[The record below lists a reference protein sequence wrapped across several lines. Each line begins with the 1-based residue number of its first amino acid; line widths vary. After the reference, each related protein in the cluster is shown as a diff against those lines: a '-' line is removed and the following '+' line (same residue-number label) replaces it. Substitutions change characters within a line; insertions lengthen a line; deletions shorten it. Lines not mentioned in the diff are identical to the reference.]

1 MRLQLGVGVSLSSDQ
16 RAPYWAADSES
27 SFCIW
32 PPMGEPGAAE
42 APNSVFSS
50 SRGLQISSRSVLRLS
65 TAAAGPASRT
75 PAAMVL
81 RIRRMARQQCQ
92 PLSQPQVS
100 LIHQMGSHIG
110 AGGRSAVWPWW
121 SSWRWEVRLSWWGC
135 VGRYIQVASHLVPPG
150 AGSRQMRSLPL
161 SRRKIGIKALACSAA
176 RHKSSII
183 SN

>member
-32 PPMGEPGAAE
+32 PPMVEPGAAE

-50 SRGLQISSRSVLRLS
+50 SRGLQISSRSVFRLS

-81 RIRRMARQQCQ
+81 RIRRMARQQSQ
-92 PLSQPQVS
+92 PSSQPQVS
-100 LIHQMGSHIG
+100 RIRRIGSHIG
-110 AGGRSAVWPWW
+110 AGGGSAVWSWW
-121 SSWRWEVRLSWWGC
+121 PSWWWEAGLSWCGC
-135 VGRYIQVASHLVPPG
+135 VGRFCPLSSHLFSPG
-150 AGSRQMRSLPL
+150 A
-161 SRRKIGIKALACSAA
+161 AA
-176 RHKSSII
+176 AIR
-183 SN
+183 

>member
-65 TAAAGPASRT
+65 AAAAGPANRT

-81 RIRRMARQQCQ
+81 RIRRMVRQQCR
-92 PLSQPQVS
+92 PSSQPQVS
-100 LIHQMGSHIG
+100 RIRRMGSHIG
-110 AGGRSAVWPWW
+110 AGGGSAVW
-121 SSWRWEVRLSWWGC
+121 SWRPSWWWEAGLSWWGC
-135 VGRYIQVASHLVPPG
+135 VGRFCHLSCHLVPPG
-150 AGSRQMRSLPL
+150 A
-161 SRRKIGIKALACSAA
+161 AA
-176 RHKSSII
+176 AIR
-183 SN
+183 